1 MSEPGTD
8 MTTASPEGLRAGAR
22 SRAYLLVVRAF
33 DYPDS
38 EFVEVVRSGLMARA
52 MEDAL
57 AGVHAEMAEADWSGL
72 ADAGATD
79 DDLAVEY
86 TRLFDVGTGGP
97 PCPLCGGLYGS
108 ARMQTMEECVRFYNH
123 FGLTLSESPRE
134 LPDHLSTQLEFLH
147 FLAHR
152 EAQAWE
158 QGSDPGPWRRA
169 AHDFIERHPG
179 KWVPQLRERLMRQKP
194 LRFFQT
200 LVEQTERFLG
210 CELIELGR

>member
-1 MSEPGTD
+1 MIEPSTE
-8 MTTASPEGLRAGAR
+8 MATASSPALRASAR

-33 DYPDS
+33 DYPDQ

-52 MEDAL
+52 LQEAL
-57 AGVHAEMAEADWSGL
+57 VGVHPEMADADWSGL
-72 ADAGATD
+72 ADAGVTD
-79 DDLAVEY
+79 EDLAIEY

-108 ARMQTMEECVRFYNH
+108 ARMKTMEECVRFYNH

-152 EAQAWE
+152 EAEAW
-158 QGSDPGPWRRA
+158 QDGADAGPWRRA
-169 AHDFIERHPG
+169 ARDFIERHPG
-179 KWVPQLRERLMRQKP
+179 KWIPKLPERLKRHNA
-194 LRFFQT
+194 LRFFGT
-200 LVEQTERFLG
+200 LVEQTELFLG
-210 CELIELGR
+210 YEFLELGR